1 MRYWRTFAFLVV
13 AVLIVILLAPA
24 PRAAVSAQNRR
35 PPQSHLIAVDNNV
48 HLQYLDFG
56 GNGPALVFLPGLG
69 STAYVYYEFAQRFTD
84 RFHVYALTRRGYG
97 ASDITRDG
105 YDLATRVEDL
115 HGFFQAQGIR
125 QAVLAG
131 HSIAGNELTAFA
143 VKYPSQALALV
154 YLDAAYDRADT
165 KAPQTNVAL
174 MAKVR
179 SAWYGGNDSGSLASM
194 DARRDSFRRM
204 YFGIWS
210 DAQEKNMREI
220 TVVNA
225 DGTVSD
231 RAPAWVD
238 STILESDKKE
248 RFRLQEV
255 RAPSLLLFARQ
266 RLENRPI
273 KLDAATRRELVQE
286 EDRYEKYFNSYVE
299 GLRHQRNLKVIVLPN
314 TMHALFLEKPAEVA
328 KLMRMFLEDHTMRSQ

>member
-1 MRYWRTFAFLVV
+1 
-13 AVLIVILLAPA
+13 VILLAPA

-115 HGFFQAQGIR
+115 HGFFQAQGIK

-231 RAPAWVD
+231 RAPAWVG
-238 STILESDKKE
+238 STMLESDKKE

-286 EDRYEKYFNSYVE
+286 EDRYEKYVNSSVE
-299 GLRHQRNLKVIVLPN
+299 GLRHQRTL
-314 TMHALFLEKPAEVA
+314 
-328 KLMRMFLEDHTMRSQ
+328 